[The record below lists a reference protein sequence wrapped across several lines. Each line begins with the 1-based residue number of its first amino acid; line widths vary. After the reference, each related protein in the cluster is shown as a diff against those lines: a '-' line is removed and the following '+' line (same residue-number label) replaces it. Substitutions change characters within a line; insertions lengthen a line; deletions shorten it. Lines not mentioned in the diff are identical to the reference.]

1 MALKSRS
8 YLQRFGDVEL
18 AVRSAGEG
26 MPFVWGHSL
35 MGSMKV
41 EDQAALWDWSG
52 MERYAQIVR
61 YDARGHG
68 YSDGSYRKED
78 YRWDRMA
85 ADMLAVADCFIAS
98 SGSTRCLLGGIS
110 MGAATA
116 LEATRQQPECVSGLV
131 LALPPTAWETRPR
144 QSAIYRR
151 LAWVSGLFGAA
162 PYRLFDLLP
171 IPMREDG
178 RNQLALHTAKGLAQ
192 ANPLHV
198 QAALGGAALSD
209 MPEPRQLRELEVP
222 TLILAWED
230 DTAHPVSTAM
240 TLAETL
246 PDVRGIVLCHPGDIR
261 EWESALAS
269 FVKDI
274 AGKSRA
280 RRRTSRGKRSA
291 GRPGRKHRTA

>member
-1 MALKSRS
+1 MKRQS

-18 AVRSAGEG
+18 AVRSRGKG
-26 MPFVWGHSL
+26 VPFVWGHSL
-35 MGSMKV
+35 MGSVGV
-41 EDQAALWDWSG
+41 EDRAALWDWSAI
-52 MERYAQIVR
+52 ERHAQVVR

-68 YSDGSYRKED
+68 NSDGSYNRKD

-85 ADMLAVADCFIAS
+85 VDMLAVADDYMAC
-98 SGSTRCLLGGIS
+98 SGEDRCMLGGIS

-116 LEATRQQPECVSGLV
+116 LEAAIQQPDKVCGLV

-151 LAWVSGLFGAA
+151 LAWVSGLLGAA
-162 PYRLFDLLP
+162 PYRLLNLLP

-209 MPEPRQLRELEVP
+209 MPDPAALASLQVP

-230 DTAHPVSTAM
+230 DTAHPLSTALA
-240 TLAETL
+240 LAEIL
-246 PDVRGIVLCHPGDIR
+246 PDVRATVVCHPGDVS
-261 EWESALAS
+261 EWQAALEDFVSGVTLSGRAAS
-269 FVKDI
+269 R
-274 AGKSRA
+274 SRRGA
-280 RRRTSRGKRSA
+280 RKA
-291 GRPGRKHRTA
+291 GRKRRAA

>member
-1 MALKSRS
+1 MKKHS

-18 AVRSAGEG
+18 AVRSRGKG
-26 MPFVWGHSL
+26 LPFVWGHSL
-35 MGSMKV
+35 MGSVRV
-41 EDQAALWDWSG
+41 EDKAALWDWSG
-52 MERYAQIVR
+52 VERHAQVVR

-68 YSDGSYRKED
+68 NSDGSYNRDD
-78 YRWDRMA
+78 YRWDHMA
-85 ADMLAVADCFIAS
+85 ADMLAVADYFMQS
-98 SGSTRCLLGGIS
+98 SDESRCLLGGIS

-116 LEATRQQPECVSGLV
+116 LEAAMQRPDRVCGLV

-162 PYRLFDLLP
+162 PYRLLDLLP

-178 RNQLALHTAKGLAQ
+178 RNQLAMNTAKGLAQ

-209 MPEPRQLRELEVP
+209 MPEPVALANLDVP

-230 DTAHPVSTAM
+230 DSAHPLSTALA
-240 TLAETL
+240 LAETL
-246 PDVRGIVLCHPGDIR
+246 PDVRGTVVCHPGDIS
-261 EWESALAS
+261 EWQSALEN
-269 FVKDI
+269 FVRDV
-274 AGKSRA
+274 
-280 RRRTSRGKRSA
+280 TRGTPAKRSPSRRA
-291 GRPGRKHRTA
+291 PRKPGRKRKAA